1 MKLFVLDLMNLAFRA
16 YYGGTKNLTRSDG
29 QPTSVVFGMALAITA
44 LLREHSPDYVI
55 VAADSKGKTFR
66 HDMYAGYK
74 ANRNVAPDDFSI
86 QLPAVLNLIDS
97 FGFKTVR
104 IPGVEADDLIASIAY
119 KFSGFTKST
128 AYYGNLVGQ
137 EPQHIG
143 TADEVMQVVIVSSDK
158 DCMQMINDNVSMLKP
173 LNGGGYE
180 PISYAGVLK
189 KFDVGPSQVID
200 CQALI
205 GDAVDCVPGVKGI
218 GEKTAAKLI
227 KSYGTLEGV
236 YANLHLIPSKMAQ
249 KLHAEKEMAF
259 LSKSLVTMKKDIPID
274 VTLDEIRVSK
284 NIFNQAKLQEFYKEY
299 EFFSL
304 MNVSTD

>member
-1 MKLFVLDLMNLAFRA
+1 MKLFILDLMNLAFRA

-29 QPTSVVFGMALAITA
+29 QPTSVVFGMALAINA
-44 LLREHSPDYVI
+44 LLREHNPDFVV

-66 HDMYAGYK
+66 HDMYSGYK
-74 ANRNVAPDDFSI
+74 ANRGEAPDDFTVQI
-86 QLPAVLNLIDS
+86 PAVLTLIDA
-97 FGFKTVR
+97 FGFKTIRV
-104 IPGVEADDLIASIAY
+104 PGVEADDLIASLAA
-119 KFSGFTKST
+119 KFSGLTKST
-128 AYYGNLVGQ
+128 AYYGNIQGQ
-137 EPQHIG
+137 EPQYIG
-143 TADEVMQVVIVSSDK
+143 TSDETMEVVIVSSDK
-158 DCMQMINDNVSMLKP
+158 DCMQMVNDHVSMLKP

-189 KFDVGPSQVID
+189 KFDVAPSQVVD

-227 KSYGTLEGV
+227 KSFGTLEGV
-236 YANLHLIPSKMAQ
+236 YANLHLIPGKIGQ
-249 KLHAEKEMAF
+249 KLHADREMAF

-299 EFFSL
+299 EFYSL
-304 MNVSTD
+304 VNVSTD